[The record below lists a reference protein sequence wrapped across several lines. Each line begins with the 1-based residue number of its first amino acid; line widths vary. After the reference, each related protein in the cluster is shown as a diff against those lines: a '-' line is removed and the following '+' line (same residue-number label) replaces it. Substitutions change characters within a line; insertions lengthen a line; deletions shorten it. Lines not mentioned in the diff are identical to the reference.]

1 MNPTALKHILESA
14 LLAHGGPLSVERLQ
28 SLFEEDEQPS
38 RRQIEDAAK
47 ALATDLEGRGI
58 ELVQVASGYRL
69 QVRQAFMPW
78 VSRLWDEKAPRYSR
92 ALLETLALIAYRQ
105 PITRGDI
112 EDVRGVTVS
121 SGIIRTLLDR
131 EWIRVVGYKDVP
143 GRPALFATTPIF
155 LDYFGLK
162 SLDELP
168 TLLAIRDLDD
178 QERKERLGD
187 DANARQTPTEDYQFD
202 NQDEVAR
209 RGAEV
214 LAATA
219 DDLEQ
224 AQALVE
230 QVERNLFGQNE
241 ERPDDP
247 DSSSGSTA
255 FGDLLRRLQT
265 PRSASDNPGASTADD
280 SPKPEEPES

>member
-1 MNPTALKHILESA
+1 MNPVALKHILEGA
-14 LLAHGGPLSVERLQ
+14 LLAHGGALSIERLQ
-28 SLFEEDEQPS
+28 SLFDEDEQPS
-38 RRQIEDAAK
+38 RRQLDDAAK
-47 ALATDLEGRGI
+47 ALATDLETRGI
-58 ELVQVASGYRL
+58 ELVEVASGYRL
-69 QVRQAFMPW
+69 QVKQAYMPW
-78 VSRLWDEKAPRYSR
+78 IGRLWDEKAPRYSR

-143 GRPALFATTPIF
+143 GRPALLATTPLF

-162 SLDELP
+162 SLEELP

-178 QERKERLGD
+178 QERRDRLGD
-187 DANARQTPTEDYQFD
+187 DAQARTTPTENYQFD
-202 NQDEVAR
+202 TADDIAR

-219 DDLEQ
+219 EDLEQ
-224 AQALVE
+224 AQALID
-230 QVERNLFGQNE
+230 QVEHNLFGQQE
-241 ERPDDP
+241 QGPDDP
-247 DSSSGSTA
+247 DSTTDSSG
-255 FGDLLRRLQT
+255 FGALLRRLQT
-265 PRSASDNPGASTADD
+265 PRSASDNPAAAQPDD
-280 SPKPEEPES
+280 HHNRQEPES